1 MSERFIMLHGEDEDP
16 DIEIVK
22 NLIKKYKLDVEYH
35 TRYLGQDVL
44 DFVLREDDL
53 ENYHQ
58 APDLVLL
65 DIGLPGINGIEVLK
79 RIRSIES
86 VKHIP
91 IIILSGSSSE
101 KDFKKC
107 IELGCNGYVQKN
119 ENFEDFSILF
129 KSIMESWIRIIQQNF
144 V

>member
-1 MSERFIMLHGEDEDP
+1 MKEKFIILHGEDDEP

-22 NLIKKYKLDVEYH
+22 RLIKKYQLDVEYH
-35 TRYLGQDVL
+35 TRCLGQDVL
-44 DFVLREDDL
+44 NFILREDDL
-53 ENYHQ
+53 ESCHQ
-58 APDLVLL
+58 EPDLVLL
-65 DIGLPGINGIEVLK
+65 DIGLPGINGIDVLK
-79 RIRSIES
+79 KIRSIEQ

-119 ENFEDFSILF
+119 ENYEDFSSLF
-129 KSIMESWIRIIQQNF
+129 KSIMESWIRIAQQKF